1 MKIVIRDKIKRDQ
14 FNAIFNI
21 IKINSTCVNLNFNSN
36 ELHIQG
42 MDKSHI
48 CLFNIFIKKE
58 WFNEYSFSSDETSA
72 CFDTNTF
79 YNIISNISKNQSI
92 IISNTEYEYNCNEKT
107 NDFIYVTLINEDYK
121 EKDSLEFDKYY
132 KLQLIENDY
141 ELMNIPETE
150 YNCDFLINS
159 KKIVDITSQM
169 LSFNNDIEIKC
180 SQEYI
185 EFTVNGGNGM
195 MNVKIH
201 TDDLD
206 EFSIEDGEEFSFL
219 YSLQY
224 LSKFCLTKNLSDKIY
239 FSLSNNCPLKIQYDL
254 GDDSYMIFFIAPK
267 ISND

>member
-1 MKIVIRDKIKRDQ
+1 MKIIIRDKIKRDQ

-21 IKINSTCVNLNFNSN
+21 IKVNSTCVNLNFNSN

-48 CLFNIFIKKE
+48 CLFNILIKKD
-58 WFNEYSFSSDETSA
+58 WFNEYDCSNDGSSAS
-72 CFDTNTF
+72 FDTTTF
-79 YNIISNISKNQSI
+79 YNIINSVSKNQSI
-92 IISNTEYEYNCNEKT
+92 LISNVEHEYNFNEKN

-121 EKDSLEFDKYY
+121 EKDNLEFDKYY
-132 KLQLIENDY
+132 KLQLTENDY

-180 SQEYI
+180 CQEFI
-185 EFTVNGGNGM
+185 DFMVNGENGI
-195 MNVKIH
+195 MNVKIP

-206 EFSIEDGEEFSFL
+206 EFSIEDGEEFSFR

-224 LSKFCLTKNLSDKIY
+224 LNKFCLTKNLSDKIY
-239 FSLSNNCPLKIQYDL
+239 FSLSNNCPLKIKYDL
-254 GDDSYMIFFIAPK
+254 GDDIDVCFYIAPK
-267 ISND
+267 LE